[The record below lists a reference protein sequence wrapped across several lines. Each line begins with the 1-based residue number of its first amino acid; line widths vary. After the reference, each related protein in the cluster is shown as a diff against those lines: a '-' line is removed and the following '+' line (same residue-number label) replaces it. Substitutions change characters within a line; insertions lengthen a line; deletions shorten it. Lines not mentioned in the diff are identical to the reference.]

1 MVHGKLVIVDS
12 TWATLG
18 STNLDMRSLWLNFE
32 LNIAIPH
39 AATAS
44 MLAAYFAAELAAS
57 RRLTPEDLDA
67 PFPTR
72 MARAGANLL
81 SPLL

>member
-57 RRLTPEDLDA
+57 RRLTIEDLDA